1 MHKNGGSKP
10 GPGLEGP
17 APGRH
22 LALPEHP
29 VLEGMAGPSC
39 LVVIE
44 PNPLLRDGLTKL
56 LEDTRYD
63 VLASSST
70 FAGLTM
76 RSRQPPD
83 LALIGGDD
91 SSIIRALEECHAAY
105 PSARRVVLN
114 DGHGDRL
121 GKIFE
126 AGAHACLA
134 RDVTLRALLMTLD
147 LALLGANIVCCPSV
161 QVPSR
166 SIVPAQPLDRAEVTQ
181 SKPGAAE
188 VAHRLSSREIVI
200 LECLMH
206 GDSNKLI
213 AKKFQIAEATVK
225 VHIKAILR
233 KIRAANRTQA
243 AIWAMSNLASRDSR
257 REESTVAAS

>member
-1 MHKNGGSKP
+1 MSKNGGSKAGSDVDGGTFCRQLP
-10 GPGLEGP
+10 LSEQMVVDGAL
-17 APGRH
+17 APSS
-22 LALPEHP
+22 LI
-29 VLEGMAGPSC
+29 
-39 LVVIE
+39 VIE
-44 PNPLLRDGLTKL
+44 PNPLLREGLARL
-56 LEDTRYD
+56 IEDTRYD
-63 VLASSST
+63 VLASSSSFT
-70 FAGLTM
+70 GLVV
-76 RSRQPPD
+76 RSRQAPD
-83 LALIGGDD
+83 IALIGGDD
-91 SSIIRALEECHAAY
+91 AFIIRALEECHAAY

-114 DGHGDRL
+114 DGQGDRL
-121 GKIFE
+121 GAIFE

-147 LALLGANIVCCPSV
+147 LALLGANIVCCPTA

-166 SIVPAQPLDRAEVTQ
+166 SIVPAQSMDPTEVTQ
-181 SKPGAAE
+181 AKPGVAE
-188 VAHRLSSREIVI
+188 VAHRLSSREVAI

-243 AIWAMSNLASRDSR
+243 AIWAMSNLAIRGSR
-257 REESTVAAS
+257 RDESAVGTG